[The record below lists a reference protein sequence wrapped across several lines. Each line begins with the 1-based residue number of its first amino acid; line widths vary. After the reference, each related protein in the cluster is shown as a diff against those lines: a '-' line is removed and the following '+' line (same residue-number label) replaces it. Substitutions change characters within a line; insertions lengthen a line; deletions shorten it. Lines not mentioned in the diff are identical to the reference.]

1 MPTYPDVHYRIYCY
15 RFCKLFWFGWIE
27 SRKIHQDPLYFDDA
41 KTILMFPE
49 SWIDYVTIG
58 FTRYSVMKRLRK
70 RYEKLKDIH
79 Q

>member
-1 MPTYPDVHYRIYCY
+1 MPTGFDELYHTYCY
-15 RFCKLFWFGWIE
+15 QYGKWLWIGWIE
-27 SRKIHQDPLYFDDA
+27 SKKVGERPITLDTEQ
-41 KTILMFPE
+41 TIFLLPD

-70 RYEKLKDIH
+70 RHEKLKNIH